1 MTKTPA
7 DSTRR
12 ALRTLVLI
20 WLAWAALVI
29 GFQALVDWRLVLN
42 RPDRATIWTPQE
54 TARNSQRDKPY
65 LLEPF
70 MNHQVSWDSEFYL
83 AIAIGGYDDPQVRQV
98 ELKDGSTVSMS
109 YAFFPFYPA
118 VMAGVSVPLRVL
130 GLNPVATATLSGVLV
145 SLVGALF
152 GMAALFDLTHGELG
166 DEGGIRT
173 AFYFL
178 IFPTGFFL
186 AQVYTEGL
194 FAGLAFGSLAL
205 VRRQQFWL
213 AGLLAALATW
223 TRSTGLAL
231 IVPLALAWAQ
241 TVDWR
246 GVRSGGFPRR
256 LLDGLAVLLPLGA
269 YLIWAAALGA
279 RFNEVQITWF
289 GRGIFNWD
297 GLQWGLDVA
306 ATAFREGSNTQMMVY
321 YALEA
326 AAVLLALAAG
336 LVTLRRYPGA
346 ALFSLIALALAVTSG
361 APQSLIR
368 YVLTMPA
375 VFIFLAQLGR
385 SVVVDKA
392 WTILS
397 ILLLGMQAMLFSLD
411 MWVA

>member
-1 MTKTPA
+1 MMNTPS

-20 WLAWAALVI
+20 WLAWAVLII
-29 GFQALVDWRLVLN
+29 GFQALVDWRLVLT
-42 RPDRATIWTPQE
+42 RPDRATAWTPQE
-54 TARNSQRDKPY
+54 TARNSQRGKPY

-83 AIAIGGYDDPQVRQV
+83 AIAVGGYDDPQVRQV
-98 ELKDGSTVSMS
+98 ELKDGSMASMS

-118 VMAGVSVPLRVL
+118 VMAGVSLPLRVL
-130 GLNPVATATLSGVLV
+130 GLNPIATATLSGVLV

-152 GMAALFDLTHGELG
+152 GMVGLYFLTREELG
-166 DEGGIRT
+166 DAGGIRA

-194 FAGLAFGSLAL
+194 FAGLAFCSLAL
-205 VRRQQFWL
+205 MRHKQFLL
-213 AGLLAALATW
+213 AGILAALATW

-231 IVPLALAWAQ
+231 IVPLALAWGQ

-246 GVRSGGFPRR
+246 GLRSGVFPRS
-256 LLDGLAVLLPLGA
+256 LLNGLAVLLPLAA
-269 YLIWAAALGA
+269 YAVWSAALGA

-289 GRGIFNWD
+289 GRGVFNWE
-297 GLQWGLDVA
+297 GIQWGLDVA
-306 ATAFREGSNTQMMVY
+306 TAAFREGQNTQMMVY
-321 YALEA
+321 YVLEA
-326 AAVLLALAAG
+326 AAVLLALVAG
-336 LVTLRRYPGA
+336 LATLRRYPGV
-346 ALFSLIALALAVTSG
+346 ALFSLIALGLAVTSG

-368 YVLTMPA
+368 YVLTIPA
-375 VFIFLAQLGR
+375 VFILLARLGR
-385 SVVVDKA
+385 AASVDKG
-392 WTILS
+392 WTLLS